1 VLSVCTGQAASAC
14 AVPRSSDIVITTIIT
29 VRAAGPLLSAVD
41 HYGAA
46 YLSIEIAALIFIDV
60 LTPAAAGLTQL

>member
-1 VLSVCTGQAASAC
+1 
-14 AVPRSSDIVITTIIT
+14 